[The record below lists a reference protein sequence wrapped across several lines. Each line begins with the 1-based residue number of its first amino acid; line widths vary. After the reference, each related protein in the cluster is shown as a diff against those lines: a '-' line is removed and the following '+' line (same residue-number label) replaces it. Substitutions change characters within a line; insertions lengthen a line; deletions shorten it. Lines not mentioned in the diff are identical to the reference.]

1 MPLFDTH
8 IIVDW
13 SARSK
18 PSPKKPGKDAIWW
31 AVARDGM
38 VAEPWYERTR
48 HNAIVR
54 LADLIQAERE
64 ENRRVLVGF
73 DFPFGYP
80 AGVAQRLAKSASAFA
95 LWNWLAAQIDD
106 GESNDN
112 NRYEVATKINK
123 HYPGLG
129 PCWGRP
135 SSWDYPDVPIGGS
148 ERDLQHTHPQ
158 ERRIADGHAK
168 GAKTVWQLLYT
179 GSVGSQALLGIPALE
194 RLRHWP
200 GLRGQVAV
208 WPFDSD
214 LAVPDK
220 PVVLAEVYP
229 SLLRDAIKVHAR
241 PDEVPD
247 HAQVRINAHAFA
259 SLDTANELDPLF
271 SGARYLSPDQRKQV
285 VAEEGWILGLG
296 HEAKLR
302 AAAETGPA
310 QLAGTSPPQPAPNA
324 DPSHD
329 AGKSFF
335 GCLRGTVIRY
345 DAPFEPAAR
354 DTDWSALG
362 GTDGRP

>member
-18 PSPKKPGKDAIWW
+18 PSPKKPSKDAILGS
-31 AVARDGM
+31 RTDGI
-38 VAEPWYERTR
+38 VGEPRYERTR
-48 HNAIVR
+48 HKAVVR

-80 AGVAQRLAKSASAFA
+80 ARVAQRLAKRASAFA
-95 LWNWLAAQIDD
+95 LWNWLAAHIED

-123 HYPGLG
+123 RYPGLG

-135 SSWDYPDVPIGGS
+135 PSWDYPDVPIGGS
-148 ERDLQHTHPQ
+148 ERDLQDAHPQ

-168 GAKTVWQLLYT
+168 GAKTVWQLFYT

-229 SLLRDAIKVHAR
+229 SLLKDAIDAHAR
-241 PDEVPD
+241 PDEVRD
-247 HAQVRINAHAFA
+247 SAQVRVNAHAFA
-259 SLDTANELDPLF
+259 SLDKANKLEPLF
-271 SGARYLSPDQRKQV
+271 GGPRDLSTDQRKQV
-285 VAEEGWILGLG
+285 VNEEGWILGLG
-296 HEAKLR
+296 HEAELG
-302 AAAETGPA
+302 AAAETELA
-310 QLAGTSPPQPAPNA
+310 QLSATSHPAAASDA
-324 DPSHD
+324 DRSRH

-345 DAPFEPAAR
+345 DDPFEPATR

-362 GTDGRP
+362 GSDGHP